1 MPSLNDPRLFQ
12 PLCIDLQP
20 IKTLHQNPWFTLKS
34 RGDFFTIEPS
44 FGVVL
49 ILPIVEGSS
58 IVLVEVKRPIL
69 NDMHSI
75 EIPANDPE
83 KSESPQEGA
92 LRELHEETGIKIS
105 ADRLKQQNP
114 FALTSRNP
122 YLAYIYEAEISMD
135 EFLARAQHDEEIS
148 QVGFFDFEEV

>member
-1 MPSLNDPRLFQ
+1 M
-12 PLCIDLQP
+12 
-20 IKTLHQNPWFTLKS
+20 
-34 RGDFFTIEPS
+34 
-44 FGVVL
+44 
-49 ILPIVEGSS
+49 
-58 IVLVEVKRPIL
+58 LVEVKRPIL

-75 EIPANDPE
+75 EIPAGDLE
-83 KSESPQEGA
+83 RGEYPQEGA

-148 QVGFFDFEEV
+148 QVGLFDFEEV